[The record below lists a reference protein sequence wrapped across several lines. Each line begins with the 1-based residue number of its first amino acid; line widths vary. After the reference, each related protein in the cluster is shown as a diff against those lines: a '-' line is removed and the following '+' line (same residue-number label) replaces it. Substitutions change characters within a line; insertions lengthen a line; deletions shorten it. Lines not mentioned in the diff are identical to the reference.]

1 MNKAVYAIPMNKT
14 LTLSNEISQLL
25 NVLNTIDDWITEVEP
40 LKESCRFGNKAFST
54 FYNLLKTVR

>member
-25 NVLNTIDDWITEVEP
+25 NVVNTIDDWITEVEP